1 MRALLY
7 MSKRKWLN
15 KLRQLKK
22 KPVNLMIAIFLIV
35 YFGFLICVGIGALMQ
50 AHFETPYWLLVA
62 LTVWAFYN
70 FFIDFATYAK
80 RKGVIFYP
88 SHAHFIFTAPIRP
101 KTILLYGAGYNFLM
115 TLIVSVAFVLAAI
128 LGFHLPIWK
137 VVLLFIVLAGVE
149 IVLEGSI
156 IIILYANERFSPKAM
171 ARMARMLYVL
181 LAGIT
186 LFVLWYF
193 RTKGFSL
200 QSVIGLI
207 DFPGLQMLPVVGWN
221 IAAFRLILL
230 GPTTLNVVCTC
241 LYLVTTFVLAAVAV
255 RMKCNGGYYE
265 DAAKFADDYAEMKA
279 RKNSGEMVM
288 SIGKKKKFKRASVQ
302 YKASGAK
309 AIFYRQLLEY
319 KKEKWFIFSYMT
331 VFCICADIIVLKII
345 DFSHVEFK
353 SGLLLGLV
361 AYLVF
366 LTSGYL
372 GKWDKELKNPY
383 LFLLPD
389 APVKKMWYATVI
401 EHMKAAIDGAILVF
415 PLGIVW
421 KLSLFHMFSC
431 WILYIL
437 LQAIKLYTKV
447 LVDSFLKSSLGETLK
462 QLIRM
467 GAQGG
472 IIGVGI
478 LIVVCTLALQNL
490 DFTFFIILIYG
501 MIMAVV
507 IGLLTVSRFAVMEQ
521 YD

>member
-15 KLRQLKK
+15 KLKQLKK
-22 KPVNLMIAIFLIV
+22 KPASLILAAFLVV
-35 YFGFLICVGIGALMQ
+35 YFGFLIAIGVGALIQ
-50 AHFETPYWLLVA
+50 AHFETPYWLFAA

-101 KTILLYGAGYNFLM
+101 KIVLLYGAGYNFLM
-115 TLIVSVAFVLAAI
+115 TLIVSIAFALAAI

-137 VVLLFIVLAGVE
+137 VGLLFFVLAGVE
-149 IVLEGSI
+149 MILEGSI
-156 IIILYANERFSPKAM
+156 IIILYANERFSQKAM
-171 ARMARMLYVL
+171 GRIAKMLYVL

-186 LFVLWYF
+186 LFIIWYF

-200 QSVIGLI
+200 QSVINLI
-207 DFPGLQMLPVVGWN
+207 DFPGIQMLPVVGWN
-221 IAAFRLILL
+221 IAVFRLILL
-230 GPTTLNVVCTC
+230 GPTTVNIVCSGLYVAMTIVV
-241 LYLVTTFVLAAVAV
+241 AIVAV
-255 RMKCNGGYYE
+255 KMKCNGGYYE
-265 DAAKFADDYAEMKA
+265 DAAKFADDYAEMKE

-288 SIGKKKKFKRASVQ
+288 SIGKKKKFKRASVR

-331 VFCICADIIVLKII
+331 VFCICADIVVLKVI
-345 DFSHVEFK
+345 DFSHIAFK
-353 SGLLLGLV
+353 SGVLLGLV
-361 AYLVF
+361 AYLAF
-366 LTSGYL
+366 LTGGYL

-389 APVKKMWYATVI
+389 SPVKKMWYATVI
-401 EHMKAAIDGAILVF
+401 EHIKAAIDGAILVV

-421 KLSLFHMFSC
+421 KISPFHMVSC

-447 LVDSFLKSSLGETLK
+447 LVDSFLKSSLGETVK

-467 GAQGG
+467 GVQGG

-478 LIVVCTLALQNL
+478 LIVVLTLALQNF

-507 IGLLTVSRFAVMEQ
+507 IGLLTVTRFAVMEQ